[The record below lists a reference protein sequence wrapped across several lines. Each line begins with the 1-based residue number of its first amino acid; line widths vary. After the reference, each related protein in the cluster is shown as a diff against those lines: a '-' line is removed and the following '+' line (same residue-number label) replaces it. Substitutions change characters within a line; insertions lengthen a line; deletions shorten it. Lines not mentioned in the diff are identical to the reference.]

1 MNRFWRFAVVALLYA
16 CSSDPVAPQAEGDG
30 ITVLNPSAQDDKVHF
45 WLTLLHNNDG
55 ESQLIDA
62 GTGLEDF
69 GGVARFATLVDD
81 LKQEAKSRPQDDAE
95 ILLAGL
101 TEAGLTPAGDKGGPP
116 ANTNNPGS
124 GALLVSSGDNFL
136 AGPEFNLSIQKGIPY
151 FDAIA
156 LDRIGYDALAI
167 GNHEFDFGPDVLE
180 EFILSFF
187 FTDPPFLSANLDFS
201 QEPGLFGLVGAGRI
215 AESTVVQKRG
225 RRIGIIGATT
235 DQLPFISSPR
245 DVIVLSDIAGEIQLE
260 VQKLEAQGVD
270 KIILIS
276 HLQDVDEDLALIPQL
291 DGIDIVVAGG
301 GDELLANVGDRLIPG
316 DEGIVSGPY
325 PLIAFDM
332 DGTLVPVVTT
342 SGGYRYVGRLIA
354 GFNKEG
360 ELIAIHDDSG
370 PVRVAGGANSDAVPP
385 DPIVQAQVVDPVIA
399 GLAALASNVIATSQV
414 DLDGLRTSVRF
425 METNEGNLV
434 ADALLWQAQQ
444 LAGDFG
450 VDSPVVAL
458 QNGGGIRNDNIIPA
472 GPFTELNTFD
482 ILPFPNFVSVIENI
496 PRSQFKE
503 ILENAVS
510 EAAPGDVGGSGRF
523 AQIAGFSFEWDPTGT
538 AQVLD
543 LEGNVVVAGNRVVN
557 ATLEGG
563 ETIVLGGLIV
573 PGDDIDVATID
584 FLARGGDQYP
594 FRGAPF
600 TTLGVTYQQALFN
613 YVVDA
618 LAGLI
623 SAADYPEG
631 GEGRIVEL

>member
-1 MNRFWRFAVVALLYA
+1 MKRFPVLAVVALLFFA
-16 CSSDPVAPQAEGDG
+16 CNNDPVAPPPQSDG
-30 ITVLNPSAQDDKVHF
+30 ITVLNPSAKDDQVHF

-62 GTGLEDF
+62 GSGLEDF
-69 GGVARFATLVDD
+69 GGVARFASLVDE
-81 LKQEAKSRPQDDAE
+81 LKQEAKRRPREAE
-95 ILLAGL
+95 IIL
-101 TEAGLTPAGDKGGPP
+101 AGLTPAGDKGGPP
-116 ANTNNPGS
+116 PSTNNPGS
-124 GALLVSSGDNFL
+124 SAILVSSGDNFL
-136 AGPEFNLSIQKGIPY
+136 AGPEFNLSIQKGVPY

-180 EFILSFF
+180 EFILSFL
-187 FTDPPFLSANLDFS
+187 FTDPPFLSSNLDFS
-201 QEPGLFGLVGAGRI
+201 LEPGLLGLVGAGRI

-225 RRIGIIGATT
+225 QQIGIIGATT
-235 DQLPFISSPR
+235 PALPFISSPR
-245 DVIVLSDIAGEIQLE
+245 DVIVLAGVAGEIQFE
-260 VQKLEAQGVD
+260 VDKLEAQGVD

-276 HLQDVDEDLALIPQL
+276 HLQDVDEDLALVPQL
-291 DGIDIVVAGG
+291 DGVDIVVAGG
-301 GDELLANVGDRLIPG
+301 GDELLANAGDLLIPG
-316 DEGIVSGPY
+316 DAALVSGPY

-342 SGGYRYVGRLIA
+342 SGGYRYVGRLVA
-354 GFNKEG
+354 GFNKDG
-360 ELIAIHDDSG
+360 ELIAIHDASG

-385 DPIVQAQVVDPVIA
+385 DPVVQSQVVDPVIA

-414 DLDGLRTSVRF
+414 DLDGLRSSVRF
-425 METNEGNLV
+425 LETNEGNLV

-444 LAGDFG
+444 LAGGFG
-450 VDSPVVAL
+450 VDTPVVAL
-458 QNGGGIRNDNIIPA
+458 QNGGGIRNDAIIPA

-482 ILPFPNFVSVIENI
+482 ILPFPNFVSVVENI

-510 EAAPGDVGGSGRF
+510 EAAPGDIGGSGRF

-538 AQVLD
+538 AQMLD
-543 LEGNVVVAGNRVVN
+543 ADANVVVPGTRVVN

-563 ETIVLGGLIV
+563 ETVVTGGLIV

-600 TTLGVTYQQALFN
+600 ATLGVTYQQALFN
-613 YVVDA
+613 YIVDE

-623 SAADYPEG
+623 SSADYPEG